1 MRKYDFISALAKET
15 AAEVVKNREEW
26 MKYLTTA
33 ARLYKYPFREQLLIY
48 AQRPDATACAS
59 IELWNERMHCWVNKG
74 AKGDDA
80 IGMDDEAAEP
90 EKPQE
95 TVKTVDNKRD
105 EVADMPAKQSNLG
118 KTAMGGKLSDRPA
131 ERTSLQEKLAAMKAR
146 VSGTPAGRDAAD
158 KTKKKEEIL

>member
-1 MRKYDFISALAKET
+1 MDE
-15 AAEVVKNREEW
+15 
-26 MKYLTTA
+26 
-33 ARLYKYPFREQLLIY
+33 
-48 AQRPDATACAS
+48 
-59 IELWNERMHCWVNKG
+59 
-74 AKGDDA
+74 KGDDA

-118 KTAMGGKLSDRPA
+118 KTAVGGKLSDRPA

-146 VSGTPAGRDAAD
+146 VSGTPAGRNAAD